1 MHPYLRLVRAG
12 NLGVSFLGTVVGG
25 LAAAGVGIGL
35 TRFEGLALLLAAAST
50 TCVTAGGN
58 VLNDVLDQATDRTN
72 HPDRPLVTGE
82 IRPATARGLAVTL
95 FLAAGLLVIPIVPS
109 EPLVGV
115 ILAICLVLLLGYEFL
130 GKAEGIGGNLLV
142 AVLTGGVFLYGGAA
156 VGELVAVAPFAAM
169 AFLAT
174 LSREIIKDME
184 DAGGDVDRR
193 TLPRVHGMSTAAW
206 AARGAVAGA
215 ILLSPLPI
223 LTMFH
228 GASLA
233 EAAYFGVVAV
243 ADAIFVISIWWLPDR
258 LHREQ
263 GLSKGAMTVALL
275 AFLATAFR

>member
-1 MHPYLRLVRAG
+1 MHPYLRLVRVG

-35 TRFEGLALLLAAAST
+35 TRFEGLAVLLAAAST

-58 VLNDVLDQATDRTN
+58 VLNDYLDQATDRTN

-82 IRPATARGLAVTL
+82 IAPGIARGLALGL
-95 FLAAGLLVIPIVPS
+95 FLLAVVLVLPILPS

-115 ILAICLVLLLGYEFL
+115 ILAVCMAALLGYEFF
-130 GKAEGIGGNLLV
+130 GKAEGVGGNLLV
-142 AVLTGGVFLYGGAA
+142 ALLTGGVFLYGGAA
-156 VGELVAVAPFAAM
+156 VGATLVVIPFAAM

-184 DAGGDVDRR
+184 DAEGDVDRR
-193 TLPRVHGMSTAAW
+193 TLPRVHGMTTATW
-206 AARGAVAGA
+206 AARGAVLGA
-215 ILLSPLPI
+215 ILLSPVPVATLFRGFPDAEI
-223 LTMFH
+223 
-228 GASLA
+228 AYLA
-233 EAAYFGVVAV
+233 IVAV
-243 ADAIFVISIWWLPDR
+243 ADAIFLVSVAWLPKR
-258 LHREQ
+258 LHQEQ